1 MVLTCTLG
9 ASVIAG
15 IDRDSLRTLF
25 IAALGCNVAWGVIDA
40 ALYVMGSVFERTR
53 NARIMQ
59 AVRSANDDAVALA
72 VVRQALEPRF
82 GAYGQDEDREQFYR
96 GLRRMI
102 VHSDSRRSLLT
113 RDDLGSAIVVF
124 VLVAVTALPPAVP
137 FLLIAD
143 PVVALRVS
151 NTLLVA
157 LLFVVGFYWARSIGG
172 NGWRTGLIM
181 MLSGVLMVCV
191 AIAFGG

>member
-40 ALYVMGSVFERTR
+40 ALYVMGDVFVRTR

-59 AVRSANDDAVALA
+59 ADPFGERTMRPPSPSSA
-72 VVRQALEPRF
+72 QALEPRF
-82 GAYGQDEDREQFYR
+82 GAYGRDEDREQFYR

-124 VLVAVTALPPAVP
+124 VLVAAHRA
-137 FLLIAD
+137 AARR
-143 PVVALRVS
+143 PVR
-151 NTLLVA
+151 
-157 LLFVVGFYWARSIGG
+157 
-172 NGWRTGLIM
+172 
-181 MLSGVLMVCV
+181 C
-191 AIAFGG
+191 

>member
-15 IDRDSLRTLF
+15 FDRDSLRTLLL
-25 IAALGCNVAWGVIDA
+25 AALGCNIAWGVIDA
-40 ALYVMGSVFERTR
+40 ALYVMGAVFERTR

-59 AVRSANDDAVALA
+59 AVRSANGDAAALA

-82 GAYGQDEDREQFYR
+82 GAYGRDEDREQFYR

-102 VHSDSRRSLLT
+102 VHSDGRRSLLT

-124 VLVAVTALPPAVP
+124 VLVAATALPPAVP
-137 FLLIAD
+137 FVLIAD

-151 NTLLVA
+151 NTVLVA

-172 NGWRTGLIM
+172 NGWRTGTVLL
-181 MLSGVLMVCV
+181 LSGVLLVGI

>member
-9 ASVIAG
+9 ASLIAG

-40 ALYVMGSVFERTR
+40 ALYVMGAVFERTR

-59 AVRSANDDAVALA
+59 AIRSANGDG
-72 VVRQALEPRF
+72 R
-82 GAYGQDEDREQFYR
+82 DEDREQFYR

-137 FLLIAD
+137 FVLIAD

-151 NTLLVA
+151 NAVLVA

-172 NGWRTGLIM
+172 NGWRTGTVLL
-181 MLSGVLMVCV
+181 LSGVLLVGI